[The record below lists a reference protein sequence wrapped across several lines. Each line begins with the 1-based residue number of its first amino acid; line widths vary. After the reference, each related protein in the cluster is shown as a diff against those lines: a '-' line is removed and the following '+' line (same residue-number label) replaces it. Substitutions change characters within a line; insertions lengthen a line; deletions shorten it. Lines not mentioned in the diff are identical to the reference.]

1 LRDEALTKLSGE
13 YSFDVPEELLKK
25 QMQQRMTDYIQNLM
39 SYRIDPRALNL
50 DWQGM
55 YEEQRGQATKDL
67 RGFFLLEKV
76 ADAENIE
83 VSEEE
88 VEKEVEEMAEASG
101 QSMSMLMAR
110 LTKENALDTI
120 KGQIRHQKALD
131 LIIAS
136 ADIKEVEDVEEEEA
150 DAEAS
155 VATTGGDEERQAE
168 EPIES

>member
-1 LRDEALTKLSGE
+1 
-13 YSFDVPEELLKK
+13 
-25 QMQQRMTDYIQNLM
+25 M
-39 SYRIDPRALNL
+39 SS
-50 DWQGM
+50 
-55 YEEQRGQATKDL
+55 
-67 RGFFLLEKV
+67 
-76 ADAENIE
+76 IE

-155 VATTGGDEERQAE
+155 VAITGGDEERQAE
-168 EPIES
+168 EPVES